1 MKKVVVLGVTGS
13 IAAYRAADLA
23 RELMRNNCEVRVCMT
38 RSAAE
43 FITPALFEGLT
54 GQPCLTN
61 VFEEP
66 IRGRMAHIDWARAAN
81 CIIVC
86 PATANAVATLSQ
98 GKADDMLS
106 SLILASEAPLIV
118 CPAMNPQM
126 YADETT
132 QANLKTLASK
142 DAIIIEP
149 TEGDVACGENGQGK
163 LASVDS
169 IVPIVLDALE
179 TSTLL
184 IGKKVVVTAGP
195 TFEPID
201 PVRFVGNRS
210 SGKMGVAIA
219 NAASKMGA
227 EVTLILGPS
236 KQIPNQRV
244 NTVHV
249 STAMQ
254 MLDECIAACKT
265 ADYLIG
271 AAAVADYRPE
281 NVATEK
287 IKRKEN
293 KFDLHLI
300 RNPDILK
307 SVKESFPAVSVIG
320 FAAETEDIAAHA
332 KQKIQSKDLFAI
344 AANNVAGN
352 EIGFDS
358 DENEIIVFF
367 KSGQEQKIERAPKSI
382 VARKLLEAILAE
394 S

>member
-142 DAIIIEP
+142 GAIIIEP

-249 STAMQ
+249 STAKQ
-254 MLDECIAACKT
+254 MLDECIAACKN

-344 AANNVAGN
+344 AANNVAGS

-358 DENEIIVFF
+358 DENEITVFF